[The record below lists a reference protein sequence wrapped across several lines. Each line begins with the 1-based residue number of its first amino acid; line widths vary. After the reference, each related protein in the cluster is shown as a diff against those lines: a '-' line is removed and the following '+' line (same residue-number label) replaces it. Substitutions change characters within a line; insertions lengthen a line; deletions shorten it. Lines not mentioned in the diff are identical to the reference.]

1 MPDVL
6 TANDSEMAQS
16 RIAGALHA
24 HGLRA
29 GDRLV
34 LSVPGSA
41 DYVSAVLAASRTGI
55 VPVPLDP
62 RLTAY
67 ERDSIIR
74 DVDPALVIHDA
85 NALGSLRDG
94 EPAELDDWPRCRP
107 MHFTSGTTGK
117 PKGVWSGLLSLEHAA
132 ELVREERELWGFHPG
147 DLDLVVA
154 PIYHSAPLRFAMGT
168 LLAGGSIAVLP
179 KFDPE
184 AFVETVDAVRP
195 TSMFCVPAHL
205 QRLFGWLD
213 DNDVT
218 LDASSFRLV
227 AHAGAPCPE
236 PVRRRAHAVFG
247 IDVVWEFYGSTE
259 GQFTAC
265 PAPEWIAHP
274 GTLGRA
280 RPGRV
285 VTADEDGQLW
295 CAVPE
300 WARFTYWNAPDKAR
314 ATWKDTVDGPA
325 FSVGDLGRVEDAY
338 VYLDS
343 RREDLIITG
352 GVNVYPAEVEAA
364 LEDAEGLVDLAV
376 FARDDLEWGQRV
388 CAAYVG
394 DVDEKTLRTLAAERL
409 TPPKR
414 PKTYERLESMPRTA
428 TGKVRRTE
436 LRHLDLGRGIGRR
449 ELLPDPGA
457 DEAEQQ
463 AGDHVGHVVP
473 AEVDGRDHRDA
484 EENPQRPHECSV
496 EAGAMCDQAGGR
508 RDRNVE

>member
-1 MPDVL
+1 MWKVSVLEIL
-6 TANDSEMAQS
+6 TAADSGLAQAKV
-16 RIAGALHA
+16 AGSLASA
-24 HGLRA
+24 GVRP

-34 LSVPGSA
+34 LSLAGSPA
-41 DYVSAVLAASRTGI
+41 YVSVVLGAARSGV

-67 ERDSIIR
+67 EREAIIR
-74 DVDPALVIHDA
+74 DVEPALVIDSVEDLG
-85 NALGSLRDG
+85 ALLEG
-94 EPAELDDWPRCRP
+94 EPGELDDWPRCRP
-107 MHFTSGTTGK
+107 MHFTSGTTGR
-117 PKGVWSGLLSLEHAA
+117 PKGVWSGLLSPAHAEA
-132 ELVREERELWGFHPG
+132 LVREERELWNFQPD
-147 DLDLVVA
+147 DLDLVVS

-179 KFDPE
+179 
-184 AFVETVDAVRP
+184 AFAPDVLAAAVETLRP

-205 QRLFGWLD
+205 QRLTAWLD
-213 DNDVT
+213 EQGRT
-218 LDASSFRLV
+218 LDTSSFRLV

-236 PVRRRAHAVFG
+236 PVRLRAHDLFG
-247 IDVVWEFYGSTE
+247 TDVVWEFYGSTE

-285 VTADEDGQLW
+285 VTADDDGQLW

-300 WARFTYWNAPDKAR
+300 WARFTYWNAPDKTDAV
-314 ATWKDTVDGPA
+314 WKDTPDGPA
-325 FSVGDLGRVEDAY
+325 FSVGDLGRVDAGY

-376 FARDDLEWGQRV
+376 FGRDDPHWGQRV

-394 DVDEKTLRTLAAERL
+394 EVDEDALRALASERL
-409 TPPKR
+409 APPKR
-414 PKTYERLESMPRTA
+414 PKTYERLTSLPRTA

-436 LRHLDLGRGIGRR
+436 L
-449 ELLPDPGA
+449 
-457 DEAEQQ
+457 
-463 AGDHVGHVVP
+463 
-473 AEVDGRDHRDA
+473 
-484 EENPQRPHECSV
+484 
-496 EAGAMCDQAGGR
+496 
-508 RDRNVE
+508 